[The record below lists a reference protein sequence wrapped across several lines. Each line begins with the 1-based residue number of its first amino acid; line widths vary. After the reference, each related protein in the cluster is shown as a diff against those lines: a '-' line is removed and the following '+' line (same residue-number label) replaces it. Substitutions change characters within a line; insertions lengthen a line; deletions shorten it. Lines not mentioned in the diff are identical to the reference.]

1 MKEPITPEDYFRRHA
16 EFAAFLAEERR
27 TQFNGAGRGAAGR
40 GGGVWWG
47 ARKGVRWVSGMHSC
61 GAVVSWVG

>member
-27 TQFNGAGRGAAGR
+27 TQFNGAGRGAGR
-40 GGGVWWG
+40 WGVVG
-47 ARKGVRWVSGMHSC
+47 CEER
-61 GAVVSWVG
+61 GAVGFRHA